1 MMNDVSSDMPRPDAA
16 RDLSA
21 LLAQQAAT
29 PAQTDELARN
39 FLARVQRDIDEQVD
53 LRVQQQ
59 LGVYTRSTKGG
70 NKISDQE
77 LGLVLG
83 SLGISIPIVAAA
95 GFFGGLPGIIVYL
108 VALAIIN
115 VAWSRR

>member
-1 MMNDVSSDMPRPDAA
+1 MNEVSSDAPRPDAV

-21 LLAQQAAT
+21 LLAQQAGT
-29 PAQTDELARN
+29 PAQTDELART

-59 LGVYTRSTKGG
+59 LAALTRSTKDG

-77 LGLVLG
+77 LGLSLG
-83 SLGISIPIVAAA
+83 SLGIGIPLVGAA
-95 GFFGGLPGIIVYL
+95 GYFAGLPGIIVVL
-108 VALAIIN
+108 AALAIIN
-115 VAWSRR
+115 VAWSRRG